1 MENKNNDNYVKNAF
15 DKIEG
20 RKTLLNNKALEI
32 NEKIRHMEKYIN
44 ENNEIRTIIYENDMS
59 FHRCVLYQ
67 SLAYM
72 VLWSSSAVNIKTDA
86 DMALFLLLFG
96 ITEINRKLL
105 ELIANTTN
113 VPPLKDS
120 VRRLKH
126 LSKENKKASKIIND
140 LQKELEDYRKRHEF
154 KSHEIIADMFSK
166 EKVYYD
172 EDLFC
177 ETKDNVKSI

>member
-15 DKIEG
+15 DKIEI
-20 RKTLLNNKALEI
+20 RKNLLNNKALKI
-32 NEKIRHMEKYIN
+32 NEKIKFMEEYIN
-44 ENNEIRTIIYENDMS
+44 DNRKIKNDIYENDMS
-59 FHRCVLYQ
+59 FHRGVLYQ

-154 KSHEIIADMFSK
+154 KSHELIADMFSK

-172 EDLFC
+172 EDSFC
-177 ETKDNVKSI
+177 ETKNNVKSI